1 MYTVIYYISLRGDN
15 YVAEFI
21 QGLPRKVGRKIAE
34 HIGYLVSAGPLARPQ
49 YVSYLADRIF
59 ELRVTFAHYEPRI
72 LYFFNGSEI
81 VLTHGFLKKTR
92 AVPAGEIE
100 RAKRI
105 RAEYLTR
112 TAEENI

>member
-1 MYTVIYYISLRGDN
+1 MYTVIYYVSRRGDN
-15 YVAEFI
+15 YAAEFVR
-21 QGLPRKVGRKIAE
+21 GLPRKVGRKIAE
-34 HIGYLVSAGPLARPQ
+34 HVGYLASAGPLARPQ
-49 YVSYLADRIF
+49 YVSYLEDRIF

-81 VLTHGFLKKTR
+81 VLAHGFLKKTR
-92 AVPAGEIE
+92 AVPTGEIE

-105 RAEYLTR
+105 RAEYLAR